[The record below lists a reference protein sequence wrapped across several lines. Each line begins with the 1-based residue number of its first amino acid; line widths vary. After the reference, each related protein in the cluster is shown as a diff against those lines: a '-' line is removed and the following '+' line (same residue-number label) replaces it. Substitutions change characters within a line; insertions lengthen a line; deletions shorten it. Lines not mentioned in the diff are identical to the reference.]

1 MKLFDSFKMKKNP
14 TKDTAKNE
22 KSPTQG
28 RELTKKTSPLHIGV
42 TGILRAFWFTLG
54 IAVLL
59 VVGVAFFAPIVKDY
73 GKVDYF
79 SYVSELRSNI
89 LLAQDSDFSLRAYA
103 VEKEHPYLA
112 DGVKREMT
120 KRAEIHLIA
129 PEGGKTCKISFSVGK
144 ESFHGEMSYD
154 NVKEEYYFS
163 VSADLTT
170 VESLNFEVV
179 YGKDTKT
186 LQAKTIKQADTL
198 TPTAVLEKLRE
209 NESGTFDALTD
220 KNGFVGEIYVRLICE
235 NEPYYYVGLIEKS
248 GKIRAYLLSANTGKV
263 LAKRES

>member
-1 MKLFDSFKMKKNP
+1 MKLFNALKTKNSP
-14 TKDTAKNE
+14 TKDTVKNE

-28 RELTKKTSPLHIGV
+28 RELTKKTSPFHIGA
-42 TGILRAFWFTLG
+42 TGFFRALWFTLG
-54 IAVLL
+54 IAILL

-89 LLAQDSDFSLRAYA
+89 LLAQDSNFSLRAYA

-112 DGVKREMT
+112 DGIKREMT
-120 KRAEIHLIA
+120 KRAEIHLVA
-129 PEGGKTCKISFSVGK
+129 PEGGKMCKISFSLGK

-170 VESLNFEVV
+170 VESVDFELV

-186 LQAKTIKQADTL
+186 LHAKTVKRADTL
-198 TPTAVLEKLRE
+198 TPTAILEKLRE
-209 NESGTFDALTD
+209 NESATFDALTD

-248 GKIRAYLLSANTGKV
+248 GKIRAYLLSADTGKL